1 MIKLADL
8 FSTSYSSPLWQVI
21 GSFFVCVSMEYSPQP
36 ATSLQHP
43 LLPQLKAS
51 ETLRECGR
59 TLGKVLPL
67 RHIDALTPPSEWWHQ
82 DGDLPL
88 CHLPIAASVG
98 SPFRLECNNH
108 PLHWLVLVHDGLV
121 TVRQAGESLALQAGD
136 GVILTGQPW
145 TLLGQHSSI
154 TTIGFDP
161 LILLTAARNIAPAT
175 WAPPSPAHSPLRSLL
190 PLPTRT
196 DGHCAALVSA
206 ISLELPAIHQIAQ
219 LGESFLE
226 GFLLHEQLYRF
237 IAALVFDDLCNGQ
250 PTHEKQQ
257 STSDRRLDRLLDYIT
272 LHLAEPLPLSVLEAQ
287 SHYSRRSLHY
297 AFQERFDCSPM
308 QWIRKQRMELALQRL
323 QHPSPGD
330 TVATV
335 AMGCGYHSQNR
346 FRIDFERA
354 YGWKPSTV
362 LRDAIVV
369 TGSSSTSS
377 AAP

>member
-1 MIKLADL
+1 
-8 FSTSYSSPLWQVI
+8 
-21 GSFFVCVSMEYSPQP
+21 MEDQQGGKEVLTDG
-36 ATSLQHP
+36 ATL
-43 LLPQLKAS
+43 
-51 ETLRECGR
+51 
-59 TLGKVLPL
+59 
-67 RHIDALTPPSEWWHQ
+67 I
-82 DGDLPL
+82 
-88 CHLPIAASVG
+88 
-98 SPFRLECNNH
+98 FNNNN
-108 PLHWLVLVHDGLV
+108 
-121 TVRQAGESLALQAGD
+121 
-136 GVILTGQPW
+136 INNNNMN
-145 TLLGQHSSI
+145 SSI

-175 WAPPSPAHSPLRSLL
+175 WAPPSPGHSPLRGLL

-257 STSDRRLDRLLDYIT
+257 SNSDRRLDRLLDYIT

-308 QWIRKQRMELALQRL
+308 QWIRRQRMELALQRL
-323 QHPSPGD
+323 QHPAPGD
-330 TVATV
+330 TVASV

-362 LRDAIVV
+362 LRGAIVV